1 MVGLTCRVGAH
12 NSRYAHDTRLRP
24 VARISKGGGFIF
36 GLTQS
41 FPAGGGR
48 CKPPA
53 GSRAEPRRQTHF
65 GKQNLEIG
73 LNSCL

>member
-1 MVGLTCRVGAH
+1 M
-12 NSRYAHDTRLRP
+12 
-24 VARISKGGGFIF
+24 ISKGGGVHF

-41 FPAGGGR
+41 FPAGGVGGAVS
-48 CKPPA
+48 PPA
-53 GSRAEPRRQTHF
+53 GSGAECRRQTHF